1 MTLAGLLIFAA
12 AYAMAVASPGPGI
25 AAIVARA
32 LGNGLAGIAPF
43 ILGFILGDLTL
54 FWVAAFG
61 LAAVAQAH
69 AGVLTLIKYAGA
81 IYLLY
86 LAYKLWT
93 APAAVVEADAPRER
107 AGGFRLFLT
116 SYSLT
121 VGNPKP
127 IVFFMA
133 LLPTIVDLERLDLMG
148 VIEITGVIVVII
160 TAILALYAVAAA
172 RARTLFRSTRALRAL
187 NRGTGAMMAC
197 AAAAVAISR

>member
-32 LGNGLAGIAPF
+32 LGNGLSGLAPF

-61 LAAVAQAH
+61 LAAIAQAH
-69 AGVLTLIKYAGA
+69 AGVLIVIKYAGA
-81 IYLLY
+81 LYLLY

-93 APAAVVEADAPRER
+93 APVAVAEAGAPRASER
-107 AGGFRLFLT
+107 GWRLFLT

-148 VIEITGVIVVII
+148 VLEITAVIVLVI
-160 TAILALYAVAAA
+160 TPILAAYAIAAA
-172 RARTLFRSTRALRAL
+172 RARALFRSPHAIRAL
-187 NRGTGAMMAC
+187 NRGTGTMMAA